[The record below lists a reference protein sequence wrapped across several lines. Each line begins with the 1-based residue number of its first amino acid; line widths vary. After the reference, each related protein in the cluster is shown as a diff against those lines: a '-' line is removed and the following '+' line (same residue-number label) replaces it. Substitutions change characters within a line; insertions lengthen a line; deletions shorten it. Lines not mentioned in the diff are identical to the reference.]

1 VAELNLALIAGAAL
15 LGVLVG
21 SFLSV
26 VIHRVPAGLS
36 VVSPPS
42 ACPSCGKRIRPV
54 DNIPI
59 LSWLILRGQCRNCAA
74 PISVRYPLVE
84 AGTALAFAGIVAW
97 MLSPLSPVLGVI
109 DAAGSLGIFAA
120 VLLGVAY
127 LWLGAVSIALT
138 AIDLETHRLPNTL
151 VLPGY
156 GIAFLALGVPALLA
170 QDFGRVAIM
179 AAGAVILF
187 GFYLLLALAWPGGM
201 GLGDVKLAG
210 VLGAFLGFSG
220 WAALAVGA
228 FGAFLLGGLLSVVLL
243 ATRVV
248 SRKSGIPFGPWMIAG
263 AWLGFVVGEPVAAG
277 YLSLFAGA
285 L

>member
-1 VAELNLALIAGAAL
+1 
-15 LGVLVG
+15 
-21 SFLSV
+21 
-26 VIHRVPAGLS
+26 
-36 VVSPPS
+36 
-42 ACPSCGKRIRPV
+42 
-54 DNIPI
+54 
-59 LSWLILRGQCRNCAA
+59 
-74 PISVRYPLVE
+74 VRYPLVE

-228 FGAFLLGGLLSVVLL
+228 FGAFLLGGLLSVILL

-263 AWLGFVVGEPVAAG
+263 VWLGLVVGEPVAAG
-277 YLSLFAGA
+277 YLSLFAGE

>member
-1 VAELNLALIAGAAL
+1 
-15 LGVLVG
+15 
-21 SFLSV
+21 LS
-26 VIHRVPAGLS
+26 
-36 VVSPPS
+36 
-42 ACPSCGKRIRPV
+42 
-54 DNIPI
+54 
-59 LSWLILRGQCRNCAA
+59 
-74 PISVRYPLVE
+74 
-84 AGTALAFAGIVAW
+84 
-97 MLSPLSPVLGVI
+97 VI

-120 VLLGVAY
+120 VLFGVAY

-228 FGAFLLGGLLSVVLL
+228 FGAFLLGGLLSVILL

-248 SRKSGIPFGPWMIAG
+248 NRKSGIPFGPWMIAG
-263 AWLGFVVGEPVAAG
+263 AWLGLVVGDPVAAG
-277 YLSLFAGA
+277 YLSLFALA
-285 L
+285 K